1 MNLIPVVALALGWL
15 VLPASDPVRS
25 SNRRCELTP
34 SLRDQLSGAF
44 PGWKVVHRGDLAESD
59 WTLFQKDHPKAC
71 PGHAPVKLYGDANS
85 TVALSL
91 TRTGR
96 GRLVLAR
103 EHSPQRWQFEVLE
116 DGDEAGVLWA
126 VGPGKYQDVHDGR
139 QLNVVNEGLV
149 WCGYESWAILYS
161 VVAGKIDKIWLAD

>member
-1 MNLIPVVALALGWL
+1 MNLYAVVALTLGPL
-15 VLPASDPVRS
+15 VLPAPGPVHS
-25 SNRRCELTP
+25 AQPRCELTP

-44 PGWKVVHRGDLAESD
+44 PGWKVVDRGDLAESD
-59 WTLFQKDHPKAC
+59 WTLFQRDHPKAC
-71 PGHAPVKLYGDANS
+71 PGQASIKLYGDAKP

-91 TRTGR
+91 ARTGR

-103 EHSPQRWQFEVLE
+103 EHSPRRWQFEVLE
-116 DGDEAGVLWA
+116 DGNEAGVLWA

-139 QLNVVNEGLV
+139 QLTIVNEGLV

-161 VVAGKIDKIWLAD
+161 VVGGKIDKIWLAD